1 MKGWS
6 IEQQREISLSAT
18 FRRGQQLPEGVGH
31 VSARVG
37 GPGGVELS
45 DRRSDPFGCGV
56 PLARGDRLAGVAD
69 LAQTRGLNQGIAVQ
83 QLRVSVGF
91 GSRSVEFTVVILSEQ
106 VGSYPKINWTEWK
119 DRNRKQM
126 KSQGDVWSMATL
138 SGATIWDC
146 LDNNKIDRLHLV
158 QWKPDDDTMYQVSL
172 PRR

>member
-83 QLRVSVGF
+83 QLRVSAGF

>member
-1 MKGWS
+1 M
-6 IEQQREISLSAT
+6 
-18 FRRGQQLPEGVGH
+18 
-31 VSARVG
+31 
-37 GPGGVELS
+37 
-45 DRRSDPFGCGV
+45 
-56 PLARGDRLAGVAD
+56 AD
-69 LAQTRGLNQGIAVQ
+69 LAQTLGLNQGIEVQ
-83 QLRVSVGF
+83 QLRVTAGF
-91 GSRSVEFTVVILSEQ
+91 GSCSVEFTVVILSEQ

-158 QWKPDDDTMYQVSL
+158 QWKPVDDTMYQVSL

>member
-1 MKGWS
+1 M
-6 IEQQREISLSAT
+6 
-18 FRRGQQLPEGVGH
+18 
-31 VSARVG
+31 
-37 GPGGVELS
+37 
-45 DRRSDPFGCGV
+45 
-56 PLARGDRLAGVAD
+56 AD
-69 LAQTRGLNQGIAVQ
+69 LAQTRRLNQGISVQ
-83 QLRVSVGF
+83 QLRVPAGF

-158 QWKPDDDTMYQVSL
+158 QWKPADDTMYQVSL

>member
-1 MKGWS
+1 M
-6 IEQQREISLSAT
+6 
-18 FRRGQQLPEGVGH
+18 
-31 VSARVG
+31 
-37 GPGGVELS
+37 ELS
-45 DRRSDPFGCGV
+45 DRCADPLGRGV
-56 PLARGDRLAGVAD
+56 PLARSDGLARLAD
-69 LAQTRGLNQGIAVQ
+69 LAQTGRLSLGLDVQ
-83 QLRVSVGF
+83 ELRVPAGF

-158 QWKPDDDTMYQVSL
+158 QWKPAGDTMYQVSL

>member
-1 MKGWS
+1 M
-6 IEQQREISLSAT
+6 
-18 FRRGQQLPEGVGH
+18 
-31 VSARVG
+31 
-37 GPGGVELS
+37 ELS
-45 DRRSDPFGCGV
+45 DRRADPLSSGV
-56 PLARGDRLAGVAD
+56 PLARGDALAGVAD

-83 QLRVSVGF
+83 QPRVPGGF

-158 QWKPDDDTMYQVSL
+158 QWKPADDTMYQVSL
-172 PRR
+172 PSR

>member
-1 MKGWS
+1 MARLEDL
-6 IEQQREISLSAT
+6 EQTGRLS
-18 FRRGQQLPEGVGH
+18 
-31 VSARVG
+31 
-37 GPGGVELS
+37 PGL
-45 DRRSDPFGCGV
+45 
-56 PLARGDRLAGVAD
+56 
-69 LAQTRGLNQGIAVQ
+69 AVQ
-83 QLRVSVGF
+83 ELRIPDGF

-158 QWKPDDDTMYQVSL
+158 QWKPADDTMYQVSL

>member
-1 MKGWS
+1 MCSVLCIRDSG
-6 IEQQREISLSAT
+6 
-18 FRRGQQLPEGVGH
+18 
-31 VSARVG
+31 SARLG
-37 GPGGVELS
+37 GCGGLELAV
-45 DRRSDPFGCGV
+45 RRADPFGCGGR
-56 PLARGDRLAGVAD
+56 LARGERLAGVAD
-69 LAQTRGLNQGIAVQ
+69 LAQSRGLSQGIAVQ
-83 QLRVSVGF
+83 QLRVPAGF

-146 LDNNKIDRLHLV
+146 LDNNKLDRVHLV
-158 QWKPDDDTMYQVSL
+158 QWKPADDTMYQVSL

>member
-1 MKGWS
+1 M
-6 IEQQREISLSAT
+6 
-18 FRRGQQLPEGVGH
+18 
-31 VSARVG
+31 
-37 GPGGVELS
+37 ELS
-45 DRRSDPFGCGV
+45 DRRADPFGCGV
-56 PLARGDRLAGVAD
+56 PLARGDGLARLAD
-69 LAQTRGLNQGIAVQ
+69 LAQTGRLSLGIAVQ
-83 QLRVSVGF
+83 ELRVPAGF

-158 QWKPDDDTMYQVSL
+158 QWKPADDTMYQVSL

>member
-1 MKGWS
+1 M
-6 IEQQREISLSAT
+6 
-18 FRRGQQLPEGVGH
+18 
-31 VSARVG
+31 
-37 GPGGVELS
+37 
-45 DRRSDPFGCGV
+45 
-56 PLARGDRLAGVAD
+56 AD
-69 LAQTRGLNQGIAVQ
+69 LAQTRGLNQGIEVQ
-83 QLRVSVGF
+83 QLRIPAGF

-158 QWKPDDDTMYQVSL
+158 QWKPVDDTMYQVSL

>member
-1 MKGWS
+1 M
-6 IEQQREISLSAT
+6 
-18 FRRGQQLPEGVGH
+18 
-31 VSARVG
+31 
-37 GPGGVELS
+37 ELS
-45 DRRSDPFGCGV
+45 DRRADPFGCGV

-69 LAQTRGLNQGIAVQ
+69 LAQTSGLNLRIAVQ
-83 QLRVSVGF
+83 QLRVPAGF

-158 QWKPDDDTMYQVSL
+158 QWKPVDDTM
-172 PRR
+172 